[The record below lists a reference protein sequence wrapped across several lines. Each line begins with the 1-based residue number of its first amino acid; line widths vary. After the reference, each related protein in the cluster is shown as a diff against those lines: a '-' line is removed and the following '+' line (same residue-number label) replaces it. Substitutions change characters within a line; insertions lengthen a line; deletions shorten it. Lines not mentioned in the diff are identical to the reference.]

1 MSGAEMT
8 NKVCEFN
15 EKIQKLLQNKRRL
28 GN

>member
-1 MSGAEMT
+1 MSGGEMT